1 MTETEVAAAP
11 AAAASPAKTTTPKK
25 AKAPKAKGEKKPA
38 KPAAHPPVAEMVL
51 AAITT
56 LKERNGS
63 SLQAIKKYVATTY
76 KCDAAKL
83 SIFIRKALV
92 KGVEK
97 GTFTQRK
104 GTGATGS
111 FKLAVKE
118 AAPKKAV
125 AKKPAAAK
133 KTKTAAAKKPAK
145 KAAAAAKKPAGEKK
159 AKAAAAKTAKK
170 AGTVKKA
177 KAAASPKKQK
187 ATKPS
192 KTAAKKPKTPKPK
205 KAAPAK
211 KAAAAKKKD
220 SPTEGGIGFSVKQ
233 GYRPLHCVFV
243 RAHHS
248 CSKVVSLY
256 KLAGDGVGFLR
267 RVTPGG
273 RRCPSER
280 GHGDSVASSSILA
293 TFQNGSDRSVHP
305 G

>member
-133 KTKTAAAKKPAK
+133 KTGEKKTAAAKKPAK
-145 KAAAAAKKPAGEKK
+145 KAAAAAKKP

-192 KTAAKKPKTPKPK
+192 KTAAKKV
-205 KAAPAK
+205 
-211 KAAAAKKKD
+211 AAAKKK
-220 SPTEGGIGFSVKQ
+220 
-233 GYRPLHCVFV
+233 
-243 RAHHS
+243 
-248 CSKVVSLY
+248 
-256 KLAGDGVGFLR
+256 
-267 RVTPGG
+267 
-273 RRCPSER
+273 
-280 GHGDSVASSSILA
+280 
-293 TFQNGSDRSVHP
+293 
-305 G
+305 